1 MPKERRDAIE
11 QEQELFGYMAQSHI
25 SDKNIERLRKLS
37 SSADARI
44 KDLAQV
50 VLEVALVRPY
60 KKRRLKILAR
70 ERKDLIW
77 RLRET
82 GLIFAHGH

>member
-50 VLEVALVRPY
+50 VLEVALVRPT
-60 KKRRLKILAR
+60 RNGASRSSR
-70 ERKDLIW
+70 ENGRI
-77 RLRET
+77 
-82 GLIFAHGH
+82 